1 MIFDRDEQI
10 HRDDLANAIKGGA
23 KPTGTR
29 IEKLRWIVEHHQSA
43 RVDGCFVDALTA
55 QACVRVYEA
64 LNEENRAKFAA
75 MTMRKMGS
83 LAWKL
88 VK

>member
-1 MIFDRDEQI
+1 MIFDRDEQT
-10 HRDDLANAIKGGA
+10 HRDDLANAIKGT

-29 IEKLRWIVEHHQSA
+29 IEKLRWIVEHHQAA
-43 RVDGCFVDALTA
+43 RVDGCFVDAMTA
-55 QACVRVYEA
+55 RACVEVYEA

-75 MTMRKMGS
+75 MTMRKMGL